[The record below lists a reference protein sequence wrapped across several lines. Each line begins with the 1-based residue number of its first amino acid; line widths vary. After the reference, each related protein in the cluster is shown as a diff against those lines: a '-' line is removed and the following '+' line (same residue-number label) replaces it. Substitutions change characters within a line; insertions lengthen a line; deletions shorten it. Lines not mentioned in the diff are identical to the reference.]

1 MSGWVAGAVVAGGVI
16 SAVGSN
22 MAAGQQ
28 ANAAQNSQNIQQG
41 MFNTTVANEQSYM
54 NAGEQAQ
61 GKLNYLLGIGPQ
73 ASGATSGNGYNSQ
86 SGYGIGAGGSIYQ
99 GLTTGGTGSNP
110 NPDSSSPAGGYGSL
124 LTPFTASNFHDMSPA
139 YQFQLQQG
147 QQGVLNT
154 DSGSQGALS
163 GAALKD
169 LTGYNQGMANTS
181 FNNAFNQYQT
191 QQGNIYSRL
200 ASVAQTGQAAASNQA
215 TGASNF
221 GSSIGQSAT
230 NVGSALGGGTVGA
243 GNALSGGAS
252 SLGGIY
258 AAYGGGGQFDP
269 SGVGSLSS
277 LSQSDLP
284 NASMYLNNDIAVSDR
299 RLKKNIRRIG
309 QTEGGQP
316 WYEFEYID
324 KPGLH
329 TGVMADESPP
339 EAVSYSAD
347 GYAMVDYLRIR

>member
-1 MSGWVAGAVVAGGVI
+1 MAGIATAVGAAAVIGAGASIYA
-16 SAVGSN
+16 SN
-22 MAAGQQ
+22 QQ
-28 ANAAQNSQNIQQG
+28 ANAAQNAQNIQQG
-41 MFNTTVANEQSYM
+41 MFNTAVANEAPYVQSG
-54 NAGEQAQ
+54 NQAQ
-61 GKLNYLLGIGPQ
+61 SQLNYLLG
-73 ASGATSGNGYNSQ
+73 NGKP
-86 SGYGIGAGGSIYQ
+86 
-99 GLTTGGTGSNP
+99 GSNGTAG
-110 NPDSSSPAGGYGSL
+110 SSTAGGYGSL
-124 LTPFTASNFHDMSPA
+124 LTPFTAQNFQQLSPA